1 MKKMLVIVLSAMWI
15 LDVKAMKAQKMLIV
29 HCCKQHEKNTS
40 DGFEVFFILLP
51 FIVEQEGC
59 KLMFFFLLH
68 LTCARRRGRGEGV
81 LNFFKNFFSIVCQLL
96 LFLNFF
102 FIV

>member
-40 DGFEVFFILLP
+40 DGFEVFFFFP
-51 FIVEQEGC
+51 SFI
-59 KLMFFFLLH
+59 
-68 LTCARRRGRGEGV
+68 
-81 LNFFKNFFSIVCQLL
+81 
-96 LFLNFF
+96 
-102 FIV
+102 